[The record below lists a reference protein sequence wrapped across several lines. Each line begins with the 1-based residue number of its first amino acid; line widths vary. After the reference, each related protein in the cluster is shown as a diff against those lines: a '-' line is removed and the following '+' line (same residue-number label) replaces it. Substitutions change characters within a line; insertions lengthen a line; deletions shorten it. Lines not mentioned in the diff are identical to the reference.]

1 MMSSQM
7 RKGRWTTSRS
17 RSRGVALFVLVLA
30 VAVTLI
36 SAGPAAAQ
44 TTPLRVLLGV
54 SATGPCPPCNYAG
67 GAGVTTGDT
76 VYLKAKA
83 TRALPAGARVRLV
96 SVRLDPTS
104 GRRVRGSTR
113 TFFCAVGRRVCRLRA
128 HANIAVRRAY
138 QASVVTPKRVRARS
152 RVVKV
157 VWTGPPKNVVL
168 PRLVGMQRVDGPIKW
183 TVTPSADFSQGS
195 AFYGG
200 QSMAWV
206 MPLTIERGAQGQV
219 NAHVNAGAGG
229 GSTTVTFTSPSEFG
243 AHVNGQRGAVSQTVA
258 AAPNGGSASASTT
271 ITFDPTRRFTPG
283 ERFTIG
289 LQTDG
294 PQILLEYVAN

>member
-1 MMSSQM
+1 
-7 RKGRWTTSRS
+7 
-17 RSRGVALFVLVLA
+17 LFVLA

-36 SAGPAAAQ
+36 SASPAAAQ
-44 TTPLRVLLGV
+44 TTRLRVLLGV
-54 SATGPCPPCNYAG
+54 SATGPCPPCKYAG

-96 SVRLDPTS
+96 RVRLDPTS
-104 GRRVRGSTR
+104 GRRVPGSTR
-113 TFFCAVGRRVCRLRA
+113 TFFCAVGQRVCRLRA
-128 HANIAVRRAY
+128 HADIAVSRAY

-168 PRLVGMQRVDGPIKW
+168 PRLVRMQRGTGGISW
-183 TVTPSADFSQGS
+183 TVNASSDFSQGS
-195 AFYGG
+195 ASYLG
-200 QSMAWV
+200 QSMSWV
-206 MPLTIERGAQGQV
+206 MPLTIKRGAQGRV
-219 NAHVNAGAGG
+219 NAHVNAGTGG
-229 GSTTVTFTSPSEFG
+229 GSSTVNFTSPSEFG
-243 AHVNGQRGAVSQTVA
+243 AHVNGQPAAVNQTVA